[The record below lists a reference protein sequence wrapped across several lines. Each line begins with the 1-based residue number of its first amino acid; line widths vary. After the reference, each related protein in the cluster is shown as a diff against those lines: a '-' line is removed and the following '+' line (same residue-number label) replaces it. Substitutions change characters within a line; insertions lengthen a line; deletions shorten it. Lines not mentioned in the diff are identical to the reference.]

1 MDSSPR
7 NKVLLAV
14 DGSDQ
19 ALEAVRYAGTM
30 LSGDRTDVVLF
41 NVGIGFPEVFWDM
54 KKNPLYESKKPEVME
69 WLAEYQSGIGEFN
82 EKAIQILLKAG
93 FDTHAVS
100 VKTQTRKIG
109 IFKDIL
115 QESYNDYSAIFV
127 GRTGMSR
134 LKDLIL
140 RSMAYKLA
148 EKVKHIPTVVV
159 AGRPSGK
166 RVLVAL
172 DESIESMRG
181 VSWIGSLIGNSGTEI
196 HLCHCLRPATNKNDK
211 NHQSWLEYNENRFK
225 PYMDEASQRLEEAG
239 VQSENIYRQFIC
251 TKGTGTQNIVETALI
266 EGYATIVVGR
276 RNAVPLT
283 QEVIHG
289 RFSEHIIK
297 SLTNMAAWVIN

>member
-1 MDSSPR
+1 MDNSPR
-7 NKVLLAV
+7 KKVLLAV

-19 ALEAVRYAGTM
+19 ALEAVRYAGNM
-30 LSGDRTDVVLF
+30 LSGERTDVVLF
-41 NVGIGFPEVFWDM
+41 NVGTGFPEVFWDM
-54 KKNPLYESKKPEVME
+54 KKNPLYETKQPEVME
-69 WLAEYQSGIGEFN
+69 WLAEYQHGIGEFN
-82 EKAIQILLKAG
+82 EKAINILMESG
-93 FDTHAVS
+93 FDTKTVS

-148 EKVKHIPTVVV
+148 ENVKHIPTVVV

-181 VSWIGSLIGNSGTEI
+181 VSWIGSLIGDSGTKI
-196 HLCHCLRPATNKNDK
+196 HLCHCLHPTTNKGDES
-211 NHQSWLEYNENRFK
+211 HQEWLEYNENRFK
-225 PYMDEASQRLEEAG
+225 PIMDEASQRLEDAG
-239 VQSENIYRQFIC
+239 VKSENIFRQFMC
-251 TKGTGTQNIVETALI
+251 VKGTGTQNIVETALI

-276 RNAVPLT
+276 RNSVPLT

-289 RFSEHIIK
+289 RFSENIIK
-297 SLTNMAAWVIN
+297 SLSNMAAWVVN

>member
-1 MDSSPR
+1 MDDSPR

-19 ALEAVRYAGTM
+19 ALEAVRYAGAM

-41 NVGIGFPEVFWDM
+41 NVGTGFPEVFWDM
-54 KKNPLYESKKPEVME
+54 KKNPLYESKQPEVME
-69 WLAEYQSGIGEFN
+69 WLAEYQQGIGEFN
-82 EKAIQILLKAG
+82 EKAIHILLDSG
-93 FDTHAVS
+93 FDTNSVS

-115 QESYNDYSAIFV
+115 QESYDDYSAIFV

-140 RSMAYKLA
+140 RSLAYKLA
-148 EKVKHIPTVVV
+148 ENVKHIPTVVV
-159 AGRPSGK
+159 AGKPSGK

-181 VSWIGSLIGNSGTEI
+181 VSWIGSLIGNTGPEI
-196 HLCHCLRPATNKNDK
+196 HLCHCLHPTTNKTDES
-211 NHQSWLEYNENRFK
+211 HEQWVEYNENRFK
-225 PYMDEASQRLEEAG
+225 PYMDEASQRLMDAG
-239 VQSENIYRQFIC
+239 VDSEKIFRQFIC
-251 TKGTGTQNIVETALI
+251 VKGTGTQNIVETALI

-276 RNAVPLT
+276 RNSVPLA

-297 SLTNMAAWVIN
+297 ALSNMAAWVVN

>member
-1 MDSSPR
+1 MDNSPR

-19 ALEAVRYAGTM
+19 ALEAVRYAATM
-30 LSGDRTDVVLF
+30 LSGDRTDIVLF

-54 KKNPLYESKKPEVME
+54 KKNPLYETKQPEVME
-69 WLAEYQSGIGEFN
+69 WLAEYQLGIGEFN
-82 EKAIQILLKAG
+82 EKAIRILLKAG
-93 FDTHAVS
+93 FNTSSVS
-100 VKTQTRKIG
+100 VKAQTRKIG

-148 EKVKHIPTVVV
+148 ENVKHIPTVIV
-159 AGRPSGK
+159 AGQPSGK

-181 VSWIGSLIGNSGTEI
+181 VSWVGSLIDPTGPEI
-196 HLCHCLRPATNKNDK
+196 HLCHCLHPTTTEDDD
-211 NHQSWLEYNENRFK
+211 NHQQWLEYNENRFK
-225 PYMDEASQRLEEAG
+225 PYMDEASQRLMDAG
-239 VQSENIYRQFIC
+239 VDSKKIFRQFIC
-251 TKGTGTQNIVETALI
+251 VKGTGTQNIVEAAITK
-266 EGYATIVVGR
+266 GYATIVVGR
-276 RNAVPLT
+276 RSAVPMK

-297 SLTNMAAWVIN
+297 ALTNMAAWVVN